1 MPEARKRPCAI
12 CRRWF
17 RPNARVGSRQ
27 HACGKPECQT
37 ARRQKTQASWRRRNP
52 GYVIAWR
59 IDRRATQTPS
69 PPEPLRL
76 PPPLNQLPWW
86 FAKDQ
91 FGSQRADFI
100 GVMGALMVAPRKTSS
115 WCIQLIP
122 QGFPAHFPF
131 RRERPVP
138 AWAILNPQAARL
150 ADPGRA
156 DSING
161 GRADEITVEHNNL
174 LSESSQGRSSRESAN
189 VMCPHRRRR
198 PEKTAEII
206 PTGT

>member
-1 MPEARKRPCAI
+1 MSEARKRPCAI

-37 ARRQKTQASWRRRNP
+37 ARRQKTQARWRRRNP
-52 GYVIAWR
+52 GYAISWR

-76 PPPLNQLPWW
+76 PSPLNQLPWW

-100 GVMGALMVAPRKTSS
+100 GVMGALMVRSAKDQFLAYPVDSTRLSGTLPLRSRKTSPG
-115 WCIQLIP
+115 LRHTE
-122 QGFPAHFPF
+122 PADDHATGVSPT
-131 RRERPVP
+131 RPAMGTP
-138 AWAILNPQAARL
+138 ASPQAAP
-150 ADPGRA
+150 AAAPDGVA
-156 DSING
+156 G
-161 GRADEITVEHNNL
+161 
-174 LSESSQGRSSRESAN
+174 
-189 VMCPHRRRR
+189 
-198 PEKTAEII
+198 
-206 PTGT
+206 